1 MPQLQ
6 GRIYH
11 IGKTEQVTDN
21 FSKREFIL
29 TTDVTTQY
37 PQYITLG
44 CNNAKTSLLDDFKE
58 GDMVIVEIN
67 INGKL
72 SNKDDKKAFNNLVA
86 YQIKKA
92 Q

>member
-1 MPQLQ
+1 MPQLK

-29 TTDVTTQY
+29 TTDINSQY
-37 PQYITLG
+37 PQYITLA
-44 CNNAKTSLLDDFKE
+44 CNNSKTALLDNLKE

-72 SNKDDKKAFNNLVA
+72 SSKDDKKAFNNLVA
-86 YQIKKA
+86 YQIKKE
-92 Q
+92 

>member
-1 MPQLQ
+1 MPQLK

-29 TTDVTTQY
+29 TTDITTQY
-37 PQYITLG
+37 PQYITLA
-44 CNNAKTSLLDDFKE
+44 CNNSKTALLDNLKE

-72 SNKDDKKAFNNLVA
+72 SSKDEKKAFNNLVA
-86 YQIKKA
+86 YQIKKE
-92 Q
+92 

>member
-11 IGKTEQVTDN
+11 IGKTEQVTPN

-29 TTDVTTQY
+29 TTDITTQY
-37 PQYITLG
+37 PQYITLA
-44 CNNAKTSLLDDFKE
+44 CNNQKTSLLDNFKE

-72 SNKDDKKAFNNLVA
+72 SNREENKAFNNLVA
-86 YQIKKA
+86 YQIKMA